1 MSFEEGGGWEWS
13 RVDYDH
19 WRVNP
24 DFAEI
29 EFKDV
34 RESATRLAIMQAREP
49 HIATINR
56 ALVQDA
62 IDDGLEVVDSS
73 VRSVTAFALFW
84 ATGYATG
91 LIRS

>member
-1 MSFEEGGGWEWS
+1 MSFEEGVGREWS
-13 RVDYDH
+13 CVDYDH

-29 EFKDV
+29 KFKGV
-34 RESATRLAIMQAREP
+34 RESATRLAIMQAREAD
-49 HIATINR
+49 IATINR

-73 VRSVTAFALFW
+73 VRSVTALALFW
-84 ATGYATG
+84 ATGCATG